1 MSVDLEYVLA
11 ELRKELDAVDAAI
24 ASLQR
29 LDRSSNQGLGRSKDL
44 TAVGPTKGANRAYRT
59 ASPGQD
65 T

>member
-1 MSVDLEYVLA
+1 MSMDLDYVLA

-29 LDRSSNQGLGRSKDL
+29 LDRAGNPRLGRSKDL
-44 TAVGPTKGANRAYRT
+44 KAVAPTKGANRYRT

-65 T
+65 S